1 MPLWRSLEQFV
12 WFWFLHRFKC
22 CGRAAG
28 KSCHPGYRTGSL
40 WCSPAWQWHC
50 PGSSVAEW
58 GAMSLVSH
66 WGIQGLSPWPWC
78 TAQSAGSLFLHAA
91 FFASSH
97 FKVRAGAAELLE
109 GKESAEREEGRG
121 IRVVTESKCFAG
133 RNADS
138 AQHNDSPCMN
148 TSCLST
154 IQWSLGK
161 VPLNNTIFCQL
172 TCFRTLVLILLKLNC
187 HFPLDRKF
195 SWCIP
200 HAHTKKTLL
209 FYVCG
214 NSPQSRNLCFL
225 LVLWVWSSHAM
236 PTLLLGHLW

>member
-121 IRVVTESKCFAG
+121 IKELSQSPSVLQAEMLIQHSTMTALAWTLHVCPLFSGHWAKFPWTIPFFA
-133 RNADS
+133 S
-138 AQHNDSPCMN
+138 
-148 TSCLST
+148 
-154 IQWSLGK
+154 SLA
-161 VPLNNTIFCQL
+161 
-172 TCFRTLVLILLKLNC
+172 
-187 HFPLDRKF
+187 
-195 SWCIP
+195 SE
-200 HAHTKKTLL
+200 LL
-209 FYVCG
+209 F
-214 NSPQSRNLCFL
+214 
-225 LVLWVWSSHAM
+225 WSF
-236 PTLLLGHLW
+236 